1 THVPLSPAPSP
12 RPPATSTEGASR

>member
-1 THVPLSPAPSP
+1 VPLSPAPSP

>member
-1 THVPLSPAPSP
+1 HVPLSPAPSP